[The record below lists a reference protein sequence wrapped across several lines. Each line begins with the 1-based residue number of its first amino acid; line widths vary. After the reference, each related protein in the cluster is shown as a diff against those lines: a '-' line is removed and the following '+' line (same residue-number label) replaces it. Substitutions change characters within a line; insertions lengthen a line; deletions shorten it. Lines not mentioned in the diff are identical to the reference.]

1 MVHPGLVG
9 GRFQP
14 LTDTEVERIH
24 DTALTLLD
32 EIGMANP
39 IPILKEKAI
48 SAGCRLGEQGR
59 LCFPRALVEDV
70 IAAAPRDMVLYGRD
84 ARHDIEYRGTR
95 VHFGASGEA
104 VRLLD
109 PNTGTYRPSTLLD
122 IYDCG
127 RLVDSLE
134 HIHDYSRWMIA
145 TDLNDIR
152 EADINTA
159 YACLLQHQ
167 KTSRLVLMM
176 RKILTQFWRWPRLSP
191 AAKRSSGNARSVM
204 VADAV
209 SFLLWHME
217 KKIAKRVSRLHD
229 FTLQSG

>member
-1 MVHPGLVG
+1 MRGRRGLTRGRQSSRREPPSVVHPGLLG

-14 LTDTEVERIH
+14 LTETEIELIH

-39 IPILKEKAI
+39 IPILEEKAI
-48 SAGCRLGEQGR
+48 SVGCNLNEQGR

-70 IAAAPRDMVLYGRD
+70 IAAAPRNMVLYGRD

-109 PNTGTYRPSTLLD
+109 PNTGRYRPSTLLD

-127 RLVDSLE
+127 RLVDSL
-134 HIHDYSRWMIA
+134 
-145 TDLNDIR
+145 
-152 EADINTA
+152 
-159 YACLLQHQ
+159 
-167 KTSRLVLMM
+167 
-176 RKILTQFWRWPRLSP
+176 
-191 AAKRSSGNARSVM
+191 
-204 VADAV
+204 
-209 SFLLWHME
+209 
-217 KKIAKRVSRLHD
+217 
-229 FTLQSG
+229 